1 MSANLLSMHRSHP
14 PHVGP
19 PMPVPV
25 SAPGSETDPDQVIVL
40 HGISWARYEALAATR
55 GASQPRMAYLDGA
68 LEVMTTSRRH
78 EIWKKLI
85 ARLVE
90 AYVDET
96 GGSLNALGSA
106 TFRQETRSAGA
117 EPDECYCVGRVHDV
131 PELAI
136 EVVYTS
142 GGIDK
147 LEVYRRLGVAEVWF
161 WIDGRFRIYRQQ
173 GAGFEERSRSEALPG
188 LDLDEVARI
197 VASTDDSEQAEAVR
211 AYRRAL
217 RRR

>member
-1 MSANLLSMHRSHP
+1 MDRRHE
-14 PHVGP
+14 PHIAP
-19 PMPVPV
+19 PVPV
-25 SAPGSETDPDQVIVL
+25 RWSEVDHDQVIVL
-40 HGISWARYEALAATR
+40 RGVSWTHYEALAAAR
-55 GASQPRMAYLDGA
+55 DARQPRMAYLDGA

-96 GGSLNALGSA
+96 GGPLNALGSA
-106 TFRQETRSAGA
+106 TFRKKAKRAGV
-117 EPDECYCVGRVHDV
+117 EPDECYCVGRVRSV

-136 EVVYTS
+136 EVVHTS

-147 LEVYRRLGVAEVWF
+147 LEAYRRLGVAEVWF
-161 WIDGRFRIYRQQ
+161 WIEGRFWVYRQVS
-173 GAGFEERSRSEALPG
+173 GRFEERSRSTALPG

-197 VASTDDSEQAEAVR
+197 VISTDDSEQAEAVR
-211 AYRRAL
+211 AYRRSL

>member
-1 MSANLLSMHRSHP
+1 MSAILDQMDRRHE

-19 PMPVPV
+19 PVPVPW
-25 SAPGSETDPDQVIVL
+25 SEIDRDQVIVL
-40 HGISWARYEALAATR
+40 RGVSWGHYEALSAARDSTR
-55 GASQPRMAYLDGA
+55 PRMAYLDGA

-96 GGSLNALGSA
+96 GGPLNALGSA
-106 TFRQETRSAGA
+106 TFRKKAKKAGA
-117 EPDECYCVGRVHDV
+117 EPDECYCVGRVRNV

-147 LEVYRRLGVAEVWF
+147 LEVYRRLGVSEVWF
-161 WIDGRFRIYRQQ
+161 WIEGRFWIYRQV
-173 GAGFEERSRSEALPG
+173 GGRFEGRSRSAALPG
-188 LDLDEVARI
+188 IDLDEIARI
-197 VASTDDSEQAEAVR
+197 VIATDDSEQAEAVR
-211 AYRRAL
+211 AYRRSL
-217 RRR
+217 RGR

>member
-1 MSANLLSMHRSHP
+1 MDRSHE

-25 SAPGSETDPDQVIVL
+25 SVPGSEPDQIIVL
-40 HGISWARYEALAATR
+40 RGISWARYEALAAAR
-55 GASQPRMAYLDGA
+55 GADQPRMAYLDGA

-96 GGSLNALGSA
+96 GGPLNALGSA
-106 TFRQETRSAGA
+106 TFRKETTKAGA
-117 EPDECYCVGRVHDV
+117 EPDECYCVGRVRDV

-161 WIDGRFRIYRQQ
+161 WVDGRFWIYHQVGGR
-173 GAGFEERSRSEALPG
+173 FEERSRSEVLPG

>member
-1 MSANLLSMHRSHP
+1 MDRSHAP
-14 PHVGP
+14 RIGP
-19 PMPVPV
+19 PVPV
-25 SAPGSETDPDQVIVL
+25 LWSELDRDQVIVL
-40 HGISWARYEALAATR
+40 RGVSWTHYEALAAAR
-55 GASQPRMAYLDGA
+55 GAPQPRMAYLDGA

-96 GGSLNALGSA
+96 GGPLNALGSA
-106 TFRQETRSAGA
+106 TFRKKAKQAGV
-117 EPDECYCVGRVHDV
+117 EPDECYCIGRVRGV
-131 PELAI
+131 PDLAI
-136 EVVYTS
+136 EIVYTS

-161 WIDGRFRIYRQQ
+161 WIEGRFWIYGQVGGR
-173 GAGFEERSRSEALPG
+173 FEERARSVALPG

-197 VASTDDSEQAEAVR
+197 VISTDDSEQAEAVR
-211 AYRRAL
+211 AFRGSL

>member
-1 MSANLLSMHRSHP
+1 MSAILDQMDRRHES
-14 PHVGP
+14 HVGP
-19 PMPVPV
+19 PVPVPW
-25 SAPGSETDPDQVIVL
+25 SEIDRDQVIVL
-40 HGISWARYEALAATR
+40 RGVAWAHYEALSAARVSTR
-55 GASQPRMAYLDGA
+55 PRMAYLDGA

-96 GGSLNALGSA
+96 GGPLNALGSA
-106 TFRQETRSAGA
+106 TFRKKAKKAGA
-117 EPDECYCVGRVHDV
+117 EPDECYCVGRVRNV

-147 LEVYRRLGVAEVWF
+147 LEVYRRLGVSEVWF
-161 WIDGRFRIYRQQ
+161 WIEGRFWIYRQV
-173 GAGFEERSRSEALPG
+173 GGRFEERSRSAALPG
-188 LDLDEVARI
+188 IDLDEVARI
-197 VASTDDSEQAEAVR
+197 VIATDDSEQAEAVR
-211 AYRRAL
+211 AYRRSL
-217 RRR
+217 RGR